1 MTIQAGELFTLENG
15 NLLYFQ
21 PRTRKLYE
29 VPKDQIVRF
38 NAFRQRFIIAL
49 AAGAILYSFLPT
61 NWILCVFIAVVFY
74 LSSTHIYFKQI
85 LPPLLIKENAQ
96 ISDIK
101 KLTATVS
108 PAPKWAPITI
118 TLIGAII
125 ILSSFYI
132 PTQLTERL
140 ILIGFGALLVI
151 GGSQALL
158 TNKK

>member
-1 MTIQAGELFTLENG
+1 MNIQAGELYTLENG
-15 NLLYFQ
+15 DLLYFQ
-21 PRTRKLYE
+21 PRTRRLYE
-29 VPKDQIVRF
+29 IPKDQIVRF

-49 AAGAILYSFLPT
+49 AAGAILYSLIPT
-61 NWILCVFIAVVFY
+61 NWLLCAFIAVVFY
-74 LSSTHIYFKQI
+74 ASSTYAYFKQI

-101 KLTATVS
+101 KLTPTIS

-118 TLIGAII
+118 TIIGAII

-132 PTQLTERL
+132 PTQVTERL
-140 ILIGFGALLVI
+140 ILIAFGAILVI

-158 TNKK
+158 SNKK